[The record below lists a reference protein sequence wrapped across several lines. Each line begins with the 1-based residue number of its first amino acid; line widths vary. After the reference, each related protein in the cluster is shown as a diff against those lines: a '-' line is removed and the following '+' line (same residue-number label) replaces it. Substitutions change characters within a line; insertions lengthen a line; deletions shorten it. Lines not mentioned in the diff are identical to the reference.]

1 MKLPTILLLGMISIA
16 APLAAQTPESSDPI
30 PQSIAALR
38 QFAASKTEFS
48 LDHSML
54 VLASKLDS
62 QNEDLIRVIAGVS
75 GISVH
80 RYHFLEPWTYDS
92 ETVRSVSNQYHSTGW
107 MQLMNKHPKDG
118 TPGASDLWVRF
129 QNEAISNVAILLAR
143 PNEVTFIEIT
153 GSISPLDLSH
163 LGGHFGIPK
172 IEGGVRVPNQAHRS
186 EGPVEEQGNDLKR

>member
-1 MKLPTILLLGMISIA
+1 MRLPVIFLLGLISIA
-16 APLAAQTPESSDPI
+16 APLAAQTPDPADAI
-30 PQSIAALR
+30 PQGIEALR
-38 QFAASKTEFS
+38 QYAASKTEFS

-80 RYHFLEPWTYDS
+80 RYNFLEPWTYDP
-92 ETVRSVSNQYHSTGW
+92 ETVHSVSNQYHSTGW

-118 TPGASDLWVRF
+118 TPSASDLWVRF

-143 PNEVTFIEIT
+143 PN
-153 GSISPLDLSH
+153 
-163 LGGHFGIPK
+163 
-172 IEGGVRVPNQAHRS
+172 
-186 EGPVEEQGNDLKR
+186 

>member
-1 MKLPTILLLGMISIA
+1 MRLPVLLLLGLISVA
-16 APLAAQTPESSDPI
+16 APIAAQTPEPADAI
-30 PQSIAALR
+30 PQGIEALR
-38 QFAASKTEFS
+38 QYAASKTEFS

-62 QNEDLIRVIAGVS
+62 QNEDLVRVIAGVS

-80 RYHFLEPWTYDS
+80 RYHFLEPWTYDP
-92 ETVRSVSNQYHSTGW
+92 ETVHSVSNQYHSTGW
-107 MQLMNKHPKDG
+107 MQLMNKHDKDG

-143 PNEVTFIEIT
+143 PNEVTFIEVK

-172 IEGGVRVPNQAHRS
+172 IEGGVRVPVQAR
-186 EGPVEEQGNDLKR
+186 NR